1 MQRIRTAG
9 FYLVTFAVVT
19 AGSIWLALRVAPLQ
33 TVSAAGQT
41 AQVGATLPNASLHG
55 PGELDLFGQVMATR
69 PQFPGLIRPKL
80 ALDHITID
88 PQVINMLRAQG
99 PAKVE
104 LTLSQQLA
112 SGWEHYFLWE
122 TLIAVGFAVIP
133 LVAVAAVRKRPA
145 IWKLLATG
153 LAVVVAVNVGGI
165 ALTASGTPKVLR
177 SVRTLDD
184 LVGRRPGRP
193 SRPPSARHNPSA
205 QAVVIG
211 DSTAAGWGLPWGP
224 KPTAEDQACGRS
236 PESYAADLAAANQW
250 NVLNL
255 ACGSATIEN
264 GLLGPEV
271 LYNGEIAPPQLPQAE
286 AATHAKVVIV
296 SVGADDLSW
305 SVMTQLC
312 AASAVCDDK
321 VSSAYF
327 NQLLST
333 FTRNYYQLL
342 SDLDRLPAHPAV
354 LVNEYYSP
362 FGSERRL
369 PAAVRH
375 DPGEGEGAARPARPA
390 EHGARAGRRP
400 VRVRRGRA
408 AVHRARAVHGGPVG
422 AGAVRPGAAAP
433 ERGRRAGDSARRPA
447 GAPAALAVARGPAVP
462 GTVADDLSRPRL
474 NPALD
479 PHAGTPGS
487 RVVPA
492 DIRVFDPAAIR
503 GGLEIGNAIM
513 SASTEEI
520 AEVNAK

>member
-9 FYLVTFAVVT
+9 FYLVTFAVVA

-69 PQFPGLIRPKL
+69 PQFTGLIRPKL

-88 PQVINMLRAQG
+88 PQVINMLRSQG

-122 TLIAVGFAVIP
+122 TLLAVGFAVIP
-133 LVAVAAVRKRPA
+133 LVAVAAVRGRPR
-145 IWKLLATG
+145 IWKLLAAG
-153 LAVVVAVNVGGI
+153 LAVVVAVNLGGI

-177 SVRTLDD
+177 SVHTIDD
-184 LVGRRPGRP
+184 LVGVDPVNE
-193 SRPPSARHNPSA
+193 PPAIGAANPNA

-224 KPTAEDQACGRS
+224 KPTAEEQACGRS

-250 NVLNL
+250 NVLSL
-255 ACGSATIEN
+255 ACGSATIAN

-305 SVMTQLC
+305 SVMTKLC

-362 FGSERRL
+362 FGSDVSCLQQYGMTQAKVKVLLARL
-369 PAAVRH
+369 GQLNTVLAQGASLFGFGVATPRFTGH
-375 DPGEGEGAARPARPA
+375 ELCTTDPW
-390 EHGARAGRRP
+390 
-400 VRVRRGRA
+400 VQ
-408 AVHRARAVHGGPVG
+408 GPSD
-422 AGAVRPGAAAP
+422 AAP
-433 ERGRRAGDSARRPA
+433 LHPNAAGELAI
-447 GAPAALAVARGPAVP
+447 ALADQQALPLLSPSPLDLPSPAP
-462 GTVADDLSRPRL
+462 SPTTS
-474 NPALD
+474 PAL
-479 PHAGTPGS
+479 G
-487 RVVPA
+487 
-492 DIRVFDPAAIR
+492 
-503 GGLEIGNAIM
+503 
-513 SASTEEI
+513 
-520 AEVNAK
+520 

>member
-1 MQRIRTAG
+1 LQRIRTAG

-33 TVSAAGQT
+33 NVSAAGQT
-41 AQVGATLPNASLHG
+41 AQVGATLPRASLHG

-80 ALDHITID
+80 ALDHISID
-88 PQVINMLRAQG
+88 PQVIDMLRSEG
-99 PAKVE
+99 SAKVE

-153 LAVVVAVNVGGI
+153 LAVVVAVNLGGI

-177 SVRTLDD
+177 SVRTIDD
-184 LVGRRPGRP
+184 LVGVDPVDE
-193 SRPPSARHNPSA
+193 PPAIGAANPNA

-211 DSTAAGWGLPWGP
+211 DSTAAGWGLPWGT
-224 KPTAEDQACGRS
+224 KPSAEDQACGRS

-255 ACGSATIEN
+255 ACGSATIAN

-271 LYNGEIAPPQLPQAE
+271 LYNGEIAPPQLPEAE

-305 SVMTQLC
+305 SVMTRLC

-327 NQLLST
+327 NQLIST

-342 SDLDRLPAHPAV
+342 SDLDRLPTHPAV

-362 FGSERRL
+362 FGSKL
-369 PAAVRH
+369 GCLQGYDMTPAK
-375 DPGEGEGAARPARPA
+375 
-390 EHGARAGRRP
+390 
-400 VRVRRGRA
+400 VRVLL
-408 AVHRARAVHGGPVG
+408 ARLGQLNTVLAQG
-422 AGAVRPGAAAP
+422 AGLFGFGVAVPRFTGHELCTEDPWVQGPSDQAPLHPNAAGELAI
-433 ERGRRAGDSARRPA
+433 
-447 GAPAALAVARGPAVP
+447 ALADQQALPLLQPSPVDLPSPAP
-462 GTVADDLSRPRL
+462 SPSLTTS
-474 NPALD
+474 PAL
-479 PHAGTPGS
+479 G
-487 RVVPA
+487 
-492 DIRVFDPAAIR
+492 
-503 GGLEIGNAIM
+503 
-513 SASTEEI
+513 
-520 AEVNAK
+520 

>member
-1 MQRIRTAG
+1 LQRIRTAG
-9 FYLVTFAVVT
+9 FYLVTFAVVA

-33 TVSAAGQT
+33 TVSASGQT
-41 AQVGATLPNASLHG
+41 AQVGATLPRASLHG

-69 PQFPGLIRPKL
+69 PQFPGMIRPRL

-122 TLIAVGFAVIP
+122 TLIALGFAVIP

-145 IWKLLATG
+145 MWQLLATG
-153 LAVVVAVNVGGI
+153 LVVVVAVNVGGI

-177 SVRTLDD
+177 SVHTIDD
-184 LVGRRPGRP
+184 LVGVDPVDEPPAIGR
-193 SRPPSARHNPSA
+193 ANPNV

-224 KPTAEDQACGRS
+224 KPTDEEKACGRS

-255 ACGSATIEN
+255 ACGSATIAN

-271 LYNGEIAPPQLPQAE
+271 LYNGEIAPPQFPQAE
-286 AATHAKVVIV
+286 AATHAKVIVV

-321 VSSAYF
+321 VSAAYF
-327 NQLLST
+327 SQLLST

-342 SDLDRLPAHPAV
+342 SNLDRLPAHPAV

-362 FGSERRL
+362 FGANVRCL
-369 PAAVRH
+369 QGYDMTPAK
-375 DPGEGEGAARPARPA
+375 
-390 EHGARAGRRP
+390 
-400 VRVRRGRA
+400 VRVLLARLGQLNTVLAQGASLFGFGVAMPRFAGHELCTTDPWVQGPSDLAPLHPNA
-408 AVHRARAVHGGPVG
+408 AGELAI
-422 AGAVRPGAAAP
+422 
-433 ERGRRAGDSARRPA
+433 
-447 GAPAALAVARGPAVP
+447 ALADQQALPLLSPSPVDLPSPAP
-462 GTVADDLSRPRL
+462 SPTTS
-474 NPALD
+474 PAL
-479 PHAGTPGS
+479 G
-487 RVVPA
+487 
-492 DIRVFDPAAIR
+492 
-503 GGLEIGNAIM
+503 
-513 SASTEEI
+513 
-520 AEVNAK
+520 

>member
-1 MQRIRTAG
+1 LQGIRTAV
-9 FYLVTFAVVT
+9 FYLVTFAVVA

-41 AQVGATLPNASLHG
+41 AQVGATLPHASLHG

-69 PQFPGLIRPKL
+69 PQFPGLIRPRL
-80 ALDHITID
+80 ALDHISID

-99 PAKVE
+99 SAKVE

-112 SGWEHYFLWE
+112 WGWEHYFLWE

-133 LVAVAAVRKRPA
+133 LVAVAAVRRRPR
-145 IWKLLATG
+145 IWKLLAVG
-153 LAVVVAVNVGGI
+153 LAVVAVVNVGGI

-177 SVRTLDD
+177 SVRTIDD
-184 LVGRRPGRP
+184 LVGVDPVDE
-193 SRPPSARHNPSA
+193 PPAIGGANPNV

-224 KPTAEDQACGRS
+224 KPTAEDRACGRS
-236 PESYAADLAAANQW
+236 PESYAANLAAANQW

-255 ACGSATIEN
+255 ACGSATIAN

-271 LYNGEIAPPQLPQAE
+271 LYNGEIAPPQLPEAE

-305 SVMTQLC
+305 SVMTKLC

-321 VSSAYF
+321 VSTAYF

-342 SDLDRLPAHPAV
+342 SDLDRLPARPAV

-362 FGSERRL
+362 FGSQLGCLQHYGMTQAKVKVLLARL
-369 PAAVRH
+369 GQLNTVLAQGASLFEFGVAMPRFTGHELCTTDPWVQGPSDQAPLHPNAA
-375 DPGEGEGAARPARPA
+375 GELAI
-390 EHGARAGRRP
+390 
-400 VRVRRGRA
+400 
-408 AVHRARAVHGGPVG
+408 
-422 AGAVRPGAAAP
+422 
-433 ERGRRAGDSARRPA
+433 
-447 GAPAALAVARGPAVP
+447 ALADQQALPLLLPSPVVLPSQVP
-462 GTVADDLSRPRL
+462 SPTTS
-474 NPALD
+474 PAL
-479 PHAGTPGS
+479 G
-487 RVVPA
+487 
-492 DIRVFDPAAIR
+492 
-503 GGLEIGNAIM
+503 
-513 SASTEEI
+513 
-520 AEVNAK
+520 